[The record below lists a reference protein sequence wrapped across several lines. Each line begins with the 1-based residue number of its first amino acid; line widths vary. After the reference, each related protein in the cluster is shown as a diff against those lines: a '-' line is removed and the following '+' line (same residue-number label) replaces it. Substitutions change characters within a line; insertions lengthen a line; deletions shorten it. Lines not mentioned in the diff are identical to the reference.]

1 MKGAQLGWGPMIRI
15 LAALGAVA
23 LLAPAGAAHAEAA
36 KRPWRPE
43 VIRRPTGDQVS
54 KVLKG
59 LGIKEGTPIGWAL
72 LRCHVDASG
81 KLAPCH
87 VILEAPEQ
95 GVSGSVALSVSEFMR
110 IKPAT
115 ENGKAVDG
123 GDIFVPFQLGGYS
136 SSGPYK
142 SSYVAGNPSF
152 AVLPAGDTRPGAI
165 KIPCPT
171 AADQAA
177 TCPARPIHWSDIPP
191 LEESAPILL
200 EAQQAAGFS
209 AVSCQL
215 GAEGGLADCQIKGE
229 DGPRV
234 TETIHK
240 VLASLKSP
248 QWSDGAGSVAATRV
262 TIVFNW
268 TMLSKASATI
278 VAAVAE
284 TKPASH

>member
-1 MKGAQLGWGPMIRI
+1 MRKMLLG
-15 LAALGAVA
+15 LTALA
-23 LLAPAGAAHAEAA
+23 LLSLADTANAEPP

-43 VIRRPTGDQVS
+43 VIRRPTGEQVG
-54 KVLKG
+54 KVLRR
-59 LGIKEGTPIGWAL
+59 LGIKEGTPVGWAL

-81 KLAPCH
+81 ELAPCR

-95 GVSGSVALSVSEFMR
+95 GVSGNVALSVAEFMR
-110 IKPAT
+110 VKPAT

-123 GDIFVPFQLGGYS
+123 GAIFVPFQLGGYS
-136 SSGPYK
+136 SSGPYR
-142 SSYVAGNPSF
+142 SSFVAGNPSF
-152 AVLPAGDTRPGAI
+152 AVLPAGDTRPGSI

-171 AADQAA
+171 ATDQAA

-200 EAQQAAGFS
+200 EAQQENGFS

-215 GAEGGLADCQIKGE
+215 AADGGLGDCQIKGE

-234 TETIHK
+234 TGAIHK
-240 VLASLKSP
+240 ILASLKSP
-248 QWSDGAGSVAATRV
+248 QWSDGAGAVGPTRV

-278 VAAVAE
+278 AAAVAE
-284 TKPASH
+284 PGPVSP